1 MARKSIV
8 NRQLKRE
15 TLVDKYFEKRKS
27 LKFIINNS
35 SSSMEEK
42 IAAQES
48 LQKIPRDALPVRLRN
63 RCKLTG
69 RPRGVYKKFGLAR
82 GKLREFAMNGEIPGV
97 TKASW

>member
-1 MARKSIV
+1 MARKSVV

-15 TLVDKYFEKRKS
+15 TLVSKFTEKRKS
-27 LKFIINNS
+27 LKLIINDSKS
-35 SSSMEEK
+35 SLEEK

-82 GKLREFAMNGEIPGV
+82 GKLREFAMNGVIPGV

>member
-15 TLVDKYFEKRKS
+15 TLVNKYIEKRKS

>member
-1 MARKSIV
+1 MK
-8 NRQLKRE
+8 L
-15 TLVDKYFEKRKS
+15 
-27 LKFIINNS
+27 IINNTS
-35 SSSMEEK
+35 ASFEGK

-69 RPRGVYKKFGLAR
+69 RPKGVYKKVGLSR
-82 GKLREFAMNGEIPGV
+82 GKTWEFAMNGEIPGV

>member
-1 MARKSIV
+1 MERKSIV

-15 TLVDKYFEKRKS
+15 TLVNKYIEKRKS

>member
-1 MARKSIV
+1 MARKSVV

-15 TLVDKYFEKRKS
+15 SLVNKYIDKRKS
-27 LKFIINNS
+27 LKLVINS
-35 SSSMEEK
+35 TSASFEEK

-69 RPRGVYKKFGLAR
+69 RPRGVYKKFGLSR

>member
-15 TLVDKYFEKRKS
+15 TLVNKYFEKRKS

-69 RPRGVYKKFGLAR
+69 RPRGVYKKFGLGR